1 MLEDPSSF
9 QPLITDLN
17 AEIFYVSFLTFCF
30 DGHGKKITGSCKLLL
45 SFHEDDIITKTS
57 LLLFW

>member
-9 QPLITDLN
+9 QPLVTDLN
-17 AEIFYVSFLTFCF
+17 AEIFYVSFNLWF

-45 SFHEDDIITKTS
+45 SFHEDDIITKIS